1 MVHKHEKGSG
11 SVAKRLLGLCLALVM
26 LLALLPVAAYA
37 EETKQEEQ
45 VPQNFVQEWNVT
57 IPVYV
62 HLSGRSAAANETF
75 TVTLEAVD
83 EGTPMPDTATI
94 QVPAVATDNKTASG
108 EFKIHYT
115 VPGVYHY
122 KITQTAGNA
131 AYTSYDKTVYYV
143 TVSVF
148 YNENGDLDCEVA
160 ARKNDPNTTAKA
172 GAIEFFNSYSRPGH
186 RVPTTNPTTPGT
198 LIQTG
203 QLNWP
208 VPVLA
213 GLGAA
218 LIALGCVLLRKRR
231 NGRHA

>member
-1 MVHKHEKGSG
+1 MKMK
-11 SVAKRLLGLCLALVM
+11 AFAAALALVM

-37 EETKQEEQ
+37 EETGTTTPPEEK
-45 VPQNFVQEWNVT
+45 PFVQEWDVT

-83 EGTPMPDTATI
+83 EGAPMPDTATI

-108 EFKIHYT
+108 EFKIHYD

-148 YNENGDLDCEVA
+148 YNDKGELACEVA
-160 ARKNDPNTTAKA
+160 ARKNDPNAKDKVDY
-172 GAIEFFNSYSRPGH
+172 IEFFNSYSRPGH

-218 LIALGCVLLRKRR
+218 LIALGFALLRKRR
-231 NGRHA
+231 TGRHA

>member
-1 MVHKHEKGSG
+1 MKMK
-11 SVAKRLLGLCLALVM
+11 AFAAALALVM

-37 EETKQEEQ
+37 EETGTTTPPEEKT
-45 VPQNFVQEWNVT
+45 NAQEWNVE

-83 EGTPMPDTATI
+83 EGAPMPAAGEETI
-94 QVPAVATDNKTASG
+94 QVPAVATDNNTRSG
-108 EFKIHYT
+108 VFKIHYD

-148 YNENGDLDCEVA
+148 YHTDEHGVESLACKVT
-160 ARKNDPNTTAKA
+160 ARKNDPNAKDKVDY
-172 GAIEFFNSYSRPGH
+172 IEFFNSYSRPGH

-218 LIALGCVLLRKRR
+218 LIALGCALLRKRR
-231 NGRHA
+231 TGRHA

>member
-1 MVHKHEKGSG
+1 MKMK
-11 SVAKRLLGLCLALVM
+11 AFAAALALVM

-37 EETKQEEQ
+37 EETGTATPPEEKT
-45 VPQNFVQEWNVT
+45 FVQEWNVT

-83 EGTPMPDTATI
+83 EGAPMPAAGEETI

-148 YNENGDLDCEVA
+148 YNEKDGSLDYEVA
-160 ARKNDPNTTAKA
+160 ARKNDPNATDKVDY
-172 GAIEFFNSYSRPGH
+172 IEFFNSYSRPGH